1 MKYLLLF
8 SLVYRKWHLGINAKS
23 HNPDHRVV
31 EHSLGLGSL
40 AVGLT
45 PSPFLVALCTPEPM
59 TMLLEGYALLC
70 SGNDLVPLV
79 TH

>member
-23 HNPDHRVV
+23 YNPDHRVV

-40 AVGLT
+40 AVELA
-45 PSPFLVALCTPEPM
+45 PSPFLVVLCTPEPM
-59 TMLLEGYALLC
+59 ALLLGGLC
-70 SGNDLVPLV
+70 PFFFQEMALCL
-79 TH
+79 